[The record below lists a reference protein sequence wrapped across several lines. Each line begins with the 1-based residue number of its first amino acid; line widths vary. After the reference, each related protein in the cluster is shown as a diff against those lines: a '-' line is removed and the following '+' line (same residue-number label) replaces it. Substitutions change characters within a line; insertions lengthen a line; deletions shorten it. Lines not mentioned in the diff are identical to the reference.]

1 MNQLNP
7 FQAESKEVSVMQNSD
22 AERSIQ
28 EVQASMVIAKKFPR
42 DLRNAMDN
50 ILNSCT
56 RPTLA
61 NAALY
66 SYPRGGTQVTG
77 PSIRLA
83 EAIAQ
88 HWENMQYGIR
98 ELSNANGESVV
109 EAFAW
114 DMQSNTKQVKVFTVK
129 HERKARGQIQK
140 LTDSRDIYE
149 LVANMG
155 ARRMRA
161 CILGVIP
168 GDVVEAAV
176 QQCADTQANNID
188 VSQESIKKMIDAF
201 KDTFGITQEH
211 IEKKIGRRATAINAP
226 QVIQLRQIF
235 QSLKDGMAKPSDYFE
250 IVDVIENV
258 ATEKAKIGKLEKPKK
273 KSEGMP
279 ENIDQIAAE
288 TVEKQRK
295 EAAKDYATAKAK

>member
-7 FQAESKEVSVMQNSD
+7 FEGSESKEVSVMANSD

-42 DLRNAMDN
+42 DLRKATEN

-61 NAALY
+61 NSALY

-83 EAIAQ
+83 EAVAQ

-98 ELSNANGESVV
+98 ELSNSNGESVV

-114 DMQSNTKQVKVFTVK
+114 DVQSNTKQVKVFTVK

-168 GDVVEAAV
+168 GDVIEAAV
-176 QQCADTQANNID
+176 KQCEITQQNNVD
-188 VSQESIKKMIDAF
+188 VSKESIKKMLDAF
-201 KDTFGITQEH
+201 DKSFGVTQEH
-211 IEKKIGRRATAINAP
+211 IEKKIGRRASSINAA
-226 QVIQLRQIF
+226 QVLQLRQIF
-235 QSLKDGMAKPSDYFE
+235 QSLNDGMAKPSDFFD
-250 IVDVIENV
+250 IVDTIDKP
-258 ATEKAKIGKLEKPKK
+258 ATEAASVTGLIAKKEPK
-273 KSEGMP
+273 
-279 ENIDQIAAE
+279 E
-288 TVEKQRK
+288 TK
-295 EAAKDYATAKAK
+295 EAAMAYAETKGK